1 MELAALAWHKVD
13 TTMIRYCWCKACVMP
28 ILDSPASAL
37 APPMISISSLLHPS
51 SSDQDLDPIAAIED
65 ELRSALD
72 GLEETGA
79 FQS

>member
-1 MELAALAWHKVD
+1 
-13 TTMIRYCWCKACVMP
+13 MP

-37 APPMISISSLLHPS
+37 APPMILISSLLHLS

-79 FQS
+79 LQS